1 MVQHRKICTTLLF
14 YSSRLLRLKM
24 ADETEEKSPKP
35 EDDQDSLLWE
45 EELRVRQQVSDSRIS
60 GNFLGAFFVNTYA
73 AMHIFVV
80 YLICLESL
88 LSITLCVI
96 MTVCECHIT
105 FFGSLRGCLG
115 GRNNPP

>member
-1 MVQHRKICTTLLF
+1 
-14 YSSRLLRLKM
+14 M
-24 ADETEEKSPKP
+24 ADKTEEKSPKP

-45 EELRVRQQVSDSRIS
+45 EELRVRQQVSESRIS

-105 FFGSLRGCLG
+105 VFGPLQGCLC